1 MRISD
6 SNQRGW
12 ESLRA
17 HHTLNRG
24 TPGHKNIRNT
34 LVYTH
39 LVNWEPDG
47 FVSKVSSNQKE
58 VTELIEAG
66 FEFVL
71 QKEGLA
77 YFRKRK

>member
-1 MRISD
+1 
-6 SNQRGW
+6 
-12 ESLRA
+12 
-17 HHTLNRG
+17 
-24 TPGHKNIRNT
+24 

-39 LVNWEPDG
+39 LVNWEPDE
-47 FVSKVSSNQKE
+47 FVSKVASNQKE

>member
-1 MRISD
+1 
-6 SNQRGW
+6 
-12 ESLRA
+12 
-17 HHTLNRG
+17 
-24 TPGHKNIRNT
+24 
-34 LVYTH
+34 LVYTP

-47 FVSKVSSNQKE
+47 FVSDVSSNQKE